1 VQAAAAPRKIITNPT
16 VQQTRRAEPAIRET
30 FMTVGIDAR
39 QPLWFYDFVSPFTY
53 LLLEQHDKWPGFD
66 FVFTPVVLNDLYRHW
81 GQRPAYGVPSKRTFL
96 YRHAL
101 FRAEQLGIPYKMP
114 PAHPFD
120 SMKPLLLAT
129 AANGDINF
137 VREIF
142 RFIWREGRDPST
154 DKAFAELCDRVG
166 MPDGPEIIR
175 SAAVLAQLQR
185 NTADAIGLG
194 VYGVPTFFLNDQLF
208 WGEDALPMVLYCA
221 RTPNWLESREV
232 KRISSLPSG
241 LADIQP

>member
-1 VQAAAAPRKIITNPT
+1 
-16 VQQTRRAEPAIRET
+16 
-30 FMTVGIDAR
+30 MTDGIDATK
-39 QPLWFYDFVSPFTY
+39 PLWFYDFVSPFTY
-53 LLLEQHDKWPGFD
+53 LLLEQHDKWPGFP
-66 FVFTPVVLNDLYRHW
+66 FVFTPVLLNELQQHW
-81 GQRPAYGVPSKRTFL
+81 GQRPAYGVPAKRVYV

-101 FRAEQLGIPYKMP
+101 FRAEQLGIPFKMP

-120 SMKPLLLAT
+120 SIKPLLLAV
-129 AANGDINF
+129 AAKADVQC

-154 DKAFAELCDRVG
+154 DEGFAALCERIG
-166 MPDGPEIIR
+166 MPDGPELIQR
-175 SAAVLAQLQR
+175 EETRAQLNR
-185 NTADAIGLG
+185 NTSDAIELG
-194 VYGVPTFFLNDQLF
+194 VFGVPTFWLNDQLF

-241 LADIQP
+241 LKL

>member
-1 VQAAAAPRKIITNPT
+1 
-16 VQQTRRAEPAIRET
+16 
-30 FMTVGIDAR
+30 MTDGIDAT

-53 LLLEQHDKWPGFD
+53 LLLEQHEKWPGFE
-66 FVFTPVVLNDLYRHW
+66 FVFTPLILQELQQHW
-81 GQRPAYGVPSKRTFL
+81 GQRPAYGVPAKRIYT

-101 FRAEQLGIPYKMP
+101 FRAEQLGIPFKMP

-120 SMKPLLLAT
+120 STKPLLLAV
-129 AANGDINF
+129 AAKAD
-137 VREIF
+137 VQLTREIF

-154 DKAFAELCDRVG
+154 EEGFAALCERVG
-166 MPDGPEIIR
+166 LPDGPELIQR
-175 SAAVLAQLQR
+175 EETRAQLRR
-185 NTADAIGLG
+185 NTADAIALG
-194 VYGVPTFFLNDQLF
+194 VFGSPTFWLNDQLF

-241 LADIQP
+241 ISSGVQV

>member
-1 VQAAAAPRKIITNPT
+1 
-16 VQQTRRAEPAIRET
+16 
-30 FMTVGIDAR
+30 MTVGIDAR

-66 FVFTPVVLNDLYRHW
+66 FVFTPVVLNDLYGHW
-81 GQRPAYGVPSKRTFL
+81 GQRPAYSVPAKRTFM

-129 AANGDINF
+129 AANGDISF

-142 RFIWREGRDPST
+142 RFIWREGRDPSGDHRRQDQPGT
-154 DKAFAELCDRVG
+154 HRVG
-166 MPDGPEIIR
+166 VQEQGRPAHARRGRRLP
-175 SAAVLAQLQR
+175 AL
-185 NTADAIGLG
+185 TA
-194 VYGVPTFFLNDQLF
+194 
-208 WGEDALPMVLYCA
+208 
-221 RTPNWLESREV
+221 
-232 KRISSLPSG
+232 
-241 LADIQP
+241 

>member
-1 VQAAAAPRKIITNPT
+1 
-16 VQQTRRAEPAIRET
+16 
-30 FMTVGIDAR
+30 MTVGIDAT

-66 FVFTPVVLNDLYRHW
+66 YAFTPVVLNDLYKHW
-81 GQRPAYGVPSKRTFL
+81 GQQPAYSVPAKRIFM

-114 PAHPFD
+114 PSHPFD

-129 AANGDINF
+129 AAANNDIQF

-142 RFIWREGRDPST
+142 RFIWREGRDPSS
-154 DKAFAELCDRVG
+154 DAAFAELCERVG
-166 MPDGPEIIR
+166 VADGPDLIKSE
-175 SAAVLAQLQR
+175 AVKAQLQR
-185 NTADAIGLG
+185 NTTDAIGLG
-194 VYGVPTFFLNDQLF
+194 VYGVPTFRLNEQLF

-232 KRISSLPSG
+232 KRVSSLPPGS
-241 LADIQP
+241 LEPTT

>member
-1 VQAAAAPRKIITNPT
+1 
-16 VQQTRRAEPAIRET
+16 
-30 FMTVGIDAR
+30 MTHSIDAT

-53 LLLEQHDKWPGFD
+53 LLLEQHDKWPGMPFA
-66 FVFTPVVLNDLYRHW
+66 FTPVVLSDLYQHW
-81 GQRPAYGVPSKRTFL
+81 GQRAAADIPEKRMFI

-101 FRAEQLGIPYKMP
+101 FRAEQLGIPFKMP

-120 SMKPLLLAT
+120 TTNVLLLAT
-129 AANGDINF
+129 AVNADITC

-154 DKAFAELCDRVG
+154 DEGFAALCERVG
-166 MPDGPEIIR
+166 LPDGPALIE
-175 SAAVLAQLQR
+175 LEETKEQLRR
-185 NTADAIGLG
+185 NTAEAIALG
-194 VYGVPTFFLNDQLF
+194 VFGVPTFWLNKQLF

-221 RTPNWLESREV
+221 RTPNWLDSKEV

-241 LADIQP
+241 LTKSS